1 MLILCRSKNLNKP
14 IYISNLEDDD
24 TSAEIQSIV
33 QKPNCFLLSITNDG
47 IYLNKAKFGLLEWKE
62 HLLNEVIVKINTIQH
77 DTSLNQDQLREKL
90 NDILTSFD
98 EPPALKSPSS
108 DLTDD
113 QSISSTPAQI

>member
-1 MLILCRSKNLNKP
+1 MTAKDLMLSLCRAKNLNKP

-33 QKPNCFLLSITNDG
+33 QKPNCFLLSITNDS

-62 HLLNEVIVKINTIQH
+62 HLLNEVIIKINTIQH

-98 EPPALKSPSS
+98 EPPSGLNDA
-108 DLTDD
+108 
-113 QSISSTPAQI
+113 QIISSTLTQT